1 MVKLAIAGGNI
12 AGSTVMSMLRGD
24 PDIEIVGIY
33 ERNPETPGA
42 VLAQKWGIPL
52 FCDLDIFAKSVRP
65 EIVLNVSGDPKLS
78 EAMRMV
84 LGRGEVID
92 ASGARFLWKTIE
104 KQKKAMIELS
114 RVMEDQKRIAAVA
127 ENMSRAA
134 NLDEFMAFVL
144 DRALEIGDA
153 QAGSI
158 ALVEGEEMRLAAC
171 RGLSRRFSENRRWKV
186 IPGGLTDTVLRK
198 GEIAAVH
205 DISEVGYMNN
215 PALMREG
222 IKAVLACPIPLDGS
236 VCGIIYLDD
245 FRTRQFSERQK
256 RAVSL
261 IAGIIGLI
269 VDRPGL
275 LEKLRQQQEEI
286 SRLREEF
293 DRKVKERTEELEKTN
308 RELESASRHKS
319 RFIANM
325 SHELR
330 TPLNSIIGFSE
341 VLADRTFGELGENQE
356 RYVRNIY
363 SSGRHLLEL
372 VNNVLDMAKIEA
384 GKYEMSF
391 ETFRAEDVLAEI
403 FTIMRP
409 MAEKKAIDLSL
420 RIADDVDTLTADVV
434 KLKQVFYNL
443 ISNAIKFTP
452 EGGKV
457 RVAVDREEGRGDSEP
472 RVFARFSVSDTG
484 VGIGPEDIGR
494 IFDEFEQADTTF
506 SRQYGGAGL
515 GLALTKKLVELHGG
529 KVTVESRLGEGS
541 TFTVF
546 VPLIARMEKKQEE
559 EIEAVDLNF
568 PWMSEKAPLILVVED
583 DPASAELLTIHL
595 TQAGYKVA
603 HAFDGE
609 EAIQKATAMKPF
621 AILLDI
627 MLPKKDGWEV
637 LQSFKSNEVT
647 AGIPVLI
654 HSIIDNK
661 DLAFAL
667 GATDYLLKP
676 LDKDSL
682 LEKLHGLSILKG
694 RTHPITILMID
705 SADGI
710 ESLKASLDPREFLV
724 YSAKEGK
731 RGLEL
736 ATALRPDVILLDFEL
751 PDMLGFDVVKEL
763 KENSSTR
770 NIPIFILTE
779 KDLSVEDRMSL
790 MGKIERIVKKHKFDV
805 KELIDHITEIEI
817 LYPKRAGLVD
827 ELTGIFNHRY
837 FHLRLAQEVERGTRY
852 KQPLNLL
859 ILDTDFFGQYI
870 RNNGEQNGNLV
881 LKKISELLTK
891 NIRGSDVV
899 VRYGGD
905 AFAVILPNTVLSA
918 ALSLGNR
925 FSAIIRNYPFPHEE
939 TQPKGRLT
947 VSVGLAFLDGQ
958 TPEDLIMCCEKAL
971 AAAIRK
977 GGDRVEIYSGECET
991 RQDAPQKLNDV
1002 IS

>member
-33 ERNPETPGA
+33 ERDLETPGA

-52 FCDLDIFAKSVRP
+52 FYDINALVTEAGP
-65 EIVLNVSGDPKLS
+65 EIVLNVSGDAKLS
-78 EAMRMV
+78 ETVRMV
-84 LGRGEVID
+84 FGRIEVID
-92 ASGARFLWKTIE
+92 ATGARFLWKTIE
-104 KQKKAMIELS
+104 KQKKAMIELYK
-114 RVMEDQKRIAAVA
+114 VIEDQKRILSITENVSSA
-127 ENMSRAA
+127 EN
-134 NLDEFMAFVL
+134 LDGFMGFVL
-144 DRALEIGDA
+144 DKALEISDA

-158 ALVEGEEMRLAAC
+158 ALVEGDEMHLLAS
-171 RGLSRRFSENRRWKV
+171 RGLSKGFSDSRRWKV
-186 IPGGLTDTVLRK
+186 MQGGLTDTVIKKR
-198 GEIAAVH
+198 EIQAIP
-205 DISEVGYMNN
+205 DISKVGYMSNA
-215 PALMREG
+215 ALMREG
-222 IKAVLACPIPLDGS
+222 IKAVLACPIPVSDR

-245 FRTRQFSERQK
+245 FKTRQFSERQK

-261 IAGIIGLI
+261 ITRVLGLI
-269 VDRPGL
+269 LDRPQM
-275 LEKLRQQQEEI
+275 LRRLREQEEEL
-286 SRLREEF
+286 SRLREKFEK
-293 DRKVKERTEELEKTN
+293 KVKERTEELEQMNK
-308 RELESASRHKS
+308 ELERASQHKS

-341 VLADRTFGELGENQE
+341 VLAEKTFGELTENQE
-356 RYVRNIY
+356 RYVRNVH
-363 SSGRHLLEL
+363 SSGKHLLEL

-384 GKYEMSF
+384 GKYEMSY
-391 ETFRAEDVLAEI
+391 ETFRPEDMISEIFNIMSPMAEQKAVDLSLSIAEDVESI
-403 FTIMRP
+403 
-409 MAEKKAIDLSL
+409 
-420 RIADDVDTLTADVV
+420 TADVV

-457 RVAVDREEGRGDSEP
+457 RVSIGREQGRGDSENQE
-472 RVFARFSVSDTG
+472 FARFSVSDTG
-484 VGIGPEDIGR
+484 VGIRPEDIER
-494 IFDEFEQADTTF
+494 IFDEFEQADTAF

-515 GLALTKKLVELHGG
+515 GLALTRKLVELHGG

-541 TFTVF
+541 TFSVF
-546 VPLIARMEKKQEE
+546 IPLITHPEKEPAEE
-559 EIEAVDLNF
+559 VEAVNLNF
-568 PWMSEKAPLILVVED
+568 PWMNEKAPLILVVED

-609 EAIQKATAMKPF
+609 EAIQKATALRPF

-647 AGIPVLI
+647 ANIPVLI

-676 LDKDSL
+676 LDRDSL
-682 LEKLHGLSILKG
+682 LDKLHGLSILKG
-694 RTHPITILMID
+694 RTHPVTILMID
-705 SADGI
+705 FNGDT
-710 ESLKASLDPREFLV
+710 ESLKRSLNSREFLV

-731 RGLEL
+731 RGIEL
-736 ATALRPDVILLDFEL
+736 ATALRPDVVLLDFEL

-779 KDLSVEDRMSL
+779 KDLSVEDRMIL
-790 MGKIERIVKKHKFDV
+790 MGKIERIIKKHKFDV

-837 FHLRLAQEVERGTRY
+837 FHLRLAQEVERATRY
-852 KQPLNLL
+852 KQPLNLI
-859 ILDTDFFGQYI
+859 ILDVDFFGQYI
-870 RNNGEQNGNLV
+870 RNNGEHNGNLV

-905 AFAVILPNTVLSA
+905 AFAVILPNTVISA

-925 FSAIIRNYPFPHEE
+925 FSAIMRNYPFSHEE
-939 TQPKGRLT
+939 SQPKGRLT
-947 VSVGLAFLDGQ
+947 VSVGLAFLDGEM
-958 TPEDLIMCCEKAL
+958 PEELIMCCEKAL
-971 AAAIRK
+971 AQAIK
-977 GGDRVEIYSGECET
+977 MGGDRVEIYSKEWEGQEDT
-991 RQDAPQKLNDV
+991 SQKTKDV

>member
-1 MVKLAIAGGNI
+1 MVRLAIAGGSI

-24 PDIEIVGIY
+24 PDIEIVGMY
-33 ERNPETPGA
+33 ERDPEAPGA

-52 FCDLDIFAKSVRP
+52 FVDINVLATSARP

-78 EAMRMV
+78 ETLRAV
-84 LGRGEVID
+84 FGHIEVID
-92 ASGARFLWKTIE
+92 PTGARFLWKTIE
-104 KQKKAMIELS
+104 KQKKAMIEFH
-114 RVMEDQKRIAAVA
+114 RVLEDQKRILSVTENVAGA
-127 ENMSRAA
+127 ENLYA
-134 NLDEFMAFVL
+134 FMGFVL
-144 DRALEIGDA
+144 EKALEIGDT

-158 ALVEGEEMRLAAC
+158 ALVEGDEMQLLAS
-171 RGLSRRFSENRRWKV
+171 RGLSERFAGKKRWKV
-186 IPGGLTDTVLRK
+186 MPGGLTETVIKER
-198 GEIAAVH
+198 EIKSVR
-205 DISEVGYMNN
+205 DVSEIGYMNN

-222 IKAVLACPIPLDGS
+222 IKAILACPILLDSS
-236 VCGIIYLDD
+236 VRGIIYLDD
-245 FRTRQFSERQK
+245 FKARQFSERQK
-256 RAVSL
+256 RAMGL
-261 IAGIIGLI
+261 IARVAGLI
-269 VDRPGL
+269 LDRPGL
-275 LEKLRQQQEEI
+275 VKKVKEQEGELLKLQEKFEK
-286 SRLREEF
+286 
-293 DRKVKERTEELEKTN
+293 KVKERTEELERTN
-308 RELESASRHKS
+308 KELERASQHKS

-330 TPLNSIIGFSE
+330 TPLNSILGFSE
-341 VLADRTFGELGENQE
+341 VLGEKTFGELTENQE
-356 RYVRNIY
+356 RYVRNIH
-363 SSGRHLLEL
+363 SSGKHLLEL
-372 VNNVLDMAKIEA
+372 VNNVLDIAKIEA
-384 GKYEMSF
+384 GKYEMSYQ
-391 ETFRAEDVLAEI
+391 TFRPEDMLAEI
-403 FTIMRP
+403 FGIMRP
-409 MAEKKAIDLSL
+409 MAEKKAVELSFGV
-420 RIADDVDTLTADVV
+420 ADDVESITADIV

-443 ISNAIKFTP
+443 LSNAIKFTP
-452 EGGKV
+452 EGGSV
-457 RVAVDREEGRGDSEP
+457 RMTVGREEGKGDSENLE
-472 RVFARFSVSDTG
+472 FTRFSVVDTG
-484 VGIGPEDIGR
+484 VGIRPEDIDR
-494 IFDEFEQADTTF
+494 IFDEFEQADTAF

-529 KVTVESRLGEGS
+529 KVTVESKLGEGS
-541 TFTVF
+541 AFHVRIPVATATEE
-546 VPLIARMEKKQEE
+546 PPEE
-559 EIEAVDLNF
+559 EVEAVSLNF
-568 PWMSEKAPLILVVED
+568 PWMNDKAPEILVVED

-603 HAFDGE
+603 HASDGE
-609 EAIQKATAMKPF
+609 DAIRKATALRPF

-637 LQSFKSNEVT
+637 LQSFKSNEAT
-647 AGIPVLI
+647 ANIPVLI

-676 LDKDSL
+676 LDSESL
-682 LEKLHGLSILKG
+682 IEKLHGLSMLKG

-705 SADGI
+705 FNGDTTG
-710 ESLKASLDPREFLV
+710 LKGRLNSQEFLV

-763 KENSSTR
+763 KENASTR

-779 KDLSVEDRMSL
+779 KDLSVEDRLSL
-790 MGKIERIVKKHKFDV
+790 MGKIERIIKKHKFDV

-827 ELTGIFNHRY
+827 ELTEIFNHRY
-837 FHLRLAQEVERGTRY
+837 FQLRLAQEVERASRY
-852 KQPLNLL
+852 KQPLNLI
-859 ILDTDFFGQYI
+859 ILDVDFFGQYI
-870 RNNGEQNGNLV
+870 RNNGEHDANLV

-925 FSAIIRNYPFPHEE
+925 FSAIIRNYPFAHEE
-939 TQPKGRLT
+939 SQPKRKLT

-958 TPEDLIMCCEKAL
+958 MPEELILCCEKAM
-971 AAAIRK
+971 AHAIGK
-977 GGDRVEIYSGECET
+977 GGDRVEIYSKEWEENEDT
-991 RQDAPQKLNDV
+991 SPKTNDV

>member
-1 MVKLAIAGGNI
+1 MVRLAIAGGSI

-24 PDIEIVGIY
+24 PDIEIVGMY
-33 ERNPETPGA
+33 ERDPEAPGA

-52 FCDLDIFAKSVRP
+52 FFDINVLATSARP
-65 EIVLNVSGDPKLS
+65 ELVLNVSGDPKLS
-78 EAMRMV
+78 ETLRAV
-84 LGRGEVID
+84 FGRIEVID
-92 ASGARFLWKTIE
+92 PTGARFLWKTIE
-104 KQKKAMIELS
+104 KQKKAMIEFH
-114 RVMEDQKRIAAVA
+114 RVMEDQKRILSVTENVA
-127 ENMSRAA
+127 GAE
-134 NLDEFMAFVL
+134 NLDEFMGFVL
-144 DRALEIGDA
+144 EKALEIGDA

-158 ALVEGEEMRLAAC
+158 ALVEGDEMQVLAS
-171 RGLSRRFSENRRWKV
+171 RGLSERFAGKKRWKAM
-186 IPGGLTDTVLRK
+186 PGGLTETVIKER
-198 GEIAAVH
+198 EIKSVR
-205 DISEVGYMNN
+205 DVSEVGYMNN

-222 IKAVLACPIPLDGS
+222 IKAILACPILLDGS
-236 VCGIIYLDD
+236 VRGIIYLDD
-245 FRTRQFSERQK
+245 FKARQFSERQK
-256 RAVSL
+256 RAMSL
-261 IAGIIGLI
+261 IAGVTGLI
-269 VDRPGL
+269 LEVRKVREQEGEL
-275 LEKLRQQQEEI
+275 LRLQERFEK
-286 SRLREEF
+286 
-293 DRKVKERTEELEKTN
+293 KVKERTEELERTN
-308 RELESASRHKS
+308 KELERASQHKS

-330 TPLNSIIGFSE
+330 TPLNSILGFSE
-341 VLADRTFGELGENQE
+341 VLAEKTFGELTENQE
-356 RYVRNIY
+356 RYVRNIH
-363 SSGRHLLEL
+363 SSGKHLLEL
-372 VNNVLDMAKIEA
+372 VNNVLDIAKIEA
-384 GKYEMSF
+384 GKYEMSYQ
-391 ETFRAEDVLAEI
+391 TFQAEDMLAEI
-403 FTIMRP
+403 FSIMRP
-409 MAEKKAIDLSL
+409 MAEKKAVELSFGV
-420 RIADDVDTLTADVV
+420 ADDVGGVTADTV

-452 EGGKV
+452 EGGSV
-457 RVAVDREEGRGDSEP
+457 RVTVGREDGKGDSESQEFTKFT
-472 RVFARFSVSDTG
+472 VADTG
-484 VGIGPEDIGR
+484 VGIRPEDIDR
-494 IFDEFEQADTTF
+494 IFDEFEQADTAF

-529 KVTVESRLGEGS
+529 KVAVESRLGEGS
-541 TFTVF
+541 TFHVRIPVVTCT
-546 VPLIARMEKKQEE
+546 EKTPEE
-559 EIEAVDLNF
+559 EVEAVTLNF
-568 PWMSEKAPLILVVED
+568 PWMNEQAPEILVVED

-609 EAIQKATAMKPF
+609 DAVRKATAIRPF

-637 LQSFKSNEVT
+637 LQSLKSNEAT
-647 AGIPVLI
+647 ANIPVLI

-676 LDKDSL
+676 LDRDSL
-682 LEKLHGLSILKG
+682 IEKLHGLSMLKG
-694 RTHPITILMID
+694 RTHPVTILMID
-705 SADGI
+705 FNGDATD
-710 ESLKASLDPREFLV
+710 LKGNLNSQEFLV

-763 KENSSTR
+763 KENASTR

-779 KDLSVEDRMSL
+779 KDLSVEDRISL
-790 MGKIERIVKKHKFDV
+790 MGKIERIIKKHKFDV

-827 ELTGIFNHRY
+827 ELTEIFNHRY
-837 FHLRLAQEVERGTRY
+837 FHLRLAQEVERASRY
-852 KQPLNLL
+852 KQPLNLI
-859 ILDTDFFGQYI
+859 ILDVDFFGQYI
-870 RNNGEQNGNLV
+870 TKNGEHNANLV

-925 FSAIIRNYPFPHEE
+925 FSAIIRNYPFAHEE
-939 TQPKGRLT
+939 TQPKGKLT

-958 TPEDLIMCCEKAL
+958 MPEELILCCEKAL
-971 AAAIRK
+971 AHAIGK
-977 GGDRVEIYSGECET
+977 GGDRVEIYSKEWEENEDT
-991 RQDAPQKLNDV
+991 SPKTNDV